1 MKWDLNSRDPKI
13 NFVVLNL
20 VLLIGL
26 LVWGGA
32 GVLLVL
38 VFLFIGE
45 QEIGGKWFCAMLPL
59 AILSHWV
66 PESAYVRTAVYVA
79 GWVHAN
85 ITLVKK
91 RKSRDAGEVSQ
102 AGETHESAAIERQQ

>member
-13 NFVVLNL
+13 NLSVLNL
-20 VLLIGL
+20 ILLIGF
-26 LVWGGA
+26 LVWGGVGA
-32 GVLLVL
+32 LLVL
-38 VFLFIGE
+38 VFLLIGE

-66 PESAYVRTAVYVA
+66 PESAYALTAVYVA

-85 ITLVKK
+85 ITLLNK
-91 RKSRDAGEVSQ
+91 RKSRAAGEVSQ
-102 AGETHESAAIERQQ
+102 SVEVNEAAAIERQQ